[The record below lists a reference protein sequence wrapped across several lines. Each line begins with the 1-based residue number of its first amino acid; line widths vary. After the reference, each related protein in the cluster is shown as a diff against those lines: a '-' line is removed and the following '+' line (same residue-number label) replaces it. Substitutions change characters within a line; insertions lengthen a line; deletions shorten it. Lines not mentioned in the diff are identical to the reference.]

1 MTNYEIKGIYNQPP
15 KDDPVTK
22 PAYFEL
28 VQEGRTYVVRL
39 VDEEGY
45 LLAELFELKP
55 RDRDSKY
62 VVHRYYHGDDESI
75 PVAFSS
81 IGRIVDTEVDGE

>member
-45 LLAELFELKP
+45 LVAELLELKP
-55 RDRDSKY
+55 RDYDSKY
-62 VVHRYYHGDDESI
+62 MVNRYYHGDDESI
-75 PVAFSS
+75 PIAFSS
-81 IGRIVDTEVDGE
+81 TGRIYDVDLDEE